1 MAKGQKTGGRKLG
14 TPNRI
19 SYNVKELIR
28 NILNDELQKMP
39 GLLNKLSPKDRVET
53 TLKLLP
59 YLLPKAEE
67 VQSTSGDIKQKH
79 SFITDIMNKCRL
91 GSDEV
96 KTQ

>member
-28 NILNDELQKMP
+28 NIVNDELQKMP
-39 GLLNKLSPKDRVET
+39 GLLNKMSPKERVET
-53 TLKLLP
+53 TIKLLP
-59 YLLPKAEE
+59 YLLPKADDI
-67 VQSTSGDIKQKH
+67 QSTPGDFKQKH

-91 GSDEV
+91 DSDEV